1 MPKVKP
7 KEGDKYN
14 IATAVIIFFQMSEM
28 IRKES
33 SETKLQNLSQ
43 YLSPDWV
50 PSSGTSS
57 DEDNSVLQLQYPEYQ
72 LIDDKTNQTF
82 TITELVATELHS
94 YLLSYLHASN
104 IQIEN
109 QDKSPNL
116 VELIQQNAI
125 ENSNYCRKIVTWI
138 LHSHIPSNLKTKEFK
153 SNEEIENYMIEI
165 FNQLCD
171 EYMRYSPG
179 PWREGVLVEA
189 IRGMI
194 AQRASRL
201 FFVIDD

>member
-1 MPKVKP
+1 MAA
-7 KEGDKYN
+7 EG
-14 IATAVIIFFQMSEM
+14 IG
-28 IRKES
+28 KES
-33 SETKLQNLSQ
+33 SETKLQNLSR

-57 DEDNSVLQLQYPEYQ
+57 DEDNLVLQLQYPEYQ
-72 LIDDKTNQTF
+72 LTDDKTNQTF

-94 YLLSYLHASN
+94 YLLSYLHAIN

-116 VELIQQNAI
+116 VELIQHNAI

-138 LHSHIPSNLKTKEFK
+138 LHSHHPSLLKTKEFK
-153 SNEEIENYMIEI
+153 SSEEIESYMIGV

-189 IRGMI
+189 IRGMARN
-194 AQRASRL
+194 AQVLYSL
-201 FFVIDD
+201 